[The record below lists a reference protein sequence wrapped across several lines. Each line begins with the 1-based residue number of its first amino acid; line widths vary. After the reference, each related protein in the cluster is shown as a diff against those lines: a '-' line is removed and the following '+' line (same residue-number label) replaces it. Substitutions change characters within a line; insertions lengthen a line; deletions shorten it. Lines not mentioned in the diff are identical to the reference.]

1 MWVWVPQHLQPHT
14 SCRLALLWVLGVV
27 CHLFNLTWFYCS
39 WLPFLHWG
47 SRPCY
52 FYILSC
58 PALFQSV
65 TSKVLPVL
73 LPRPCV
79 WGINTKTNLNLSRS
93 LLQKSSQNN
102 GTLTTMI
109 AWGSWN
115 CLDCPP
121 AARHKTLALLQ
132 KCLSKKSF
140 LFTSYTCLLW
150 SLTLQDLI

>member
-1 MWVWVPQHLQPHT
+1 MSLSATTLQPHT

-27 CHLFNLTWFYCS
+27 CHLFNLSWFYCS
-39 WLPFLHWG
+39 WLPVLHWG

-79 WGINTKTNLNLSRS
+79 WGLNTALFKDKLESVQEFATEVITKQWHSHYNDCLR
-93 LLQKSSQNN
+93 LLE
-102 GTLTTMI
+102 L
-109 AWGSWN
+109 
-115 CLDCPP
+115 P
-121 AARHKTLALLQ
+121 AARHKTLLLLQ